1 MPAASI
7 AMLDRDHHIH
17 LVPAN
22 RVLMMSIEHSA
33 VKKVE
38 NELFEVECFLKLS
51 VEGFPHPLE
60 DAIRFTFAATRMPGQ
75 QMMTELTF
83 VQNHI
88 IKCIFDEGLAGDLI
102 SCPPDDPL
110 AKDSGVTISSEIKTQ
125 MAASEQLKD
134 VLARNGAL
142 PESLVFIR

>member
-1 MPAASI
+1 MTVSSI
-7 AMLDRDHHIH
+7 AMLDKDHHIH
-17 LVPAN
+17 MIPSD
-22 RVLMMSIEHSA
+22 RVLMLSIEHSA

-38 NELFEVECFLKLS
+38 AERFEIECFLKLS

-60 DAIRFTFAATRMPGQ
+60 DAIRFTFAAGRAPGQ

-88 IKCIFDEGLAGDLI
+88 VKSIFDKGLAGGMVG
-102 SCPPDDPL
+102 CAADDPR
-110 AKDSGVTISSEIKTQ
+110 AAESGITISSEIKAQ
-125 MAASEQLKD
+125 MAASKTLRD